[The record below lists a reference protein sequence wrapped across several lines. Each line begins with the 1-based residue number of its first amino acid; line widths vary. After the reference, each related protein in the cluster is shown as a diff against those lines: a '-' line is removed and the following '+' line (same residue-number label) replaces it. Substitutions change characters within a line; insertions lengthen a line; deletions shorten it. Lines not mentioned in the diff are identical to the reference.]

1 MYLELL
7 FKNTLSKFLNPKEV
21 YVGILKYLPVAKL
34 NFHFL
39 SSDIIS
45 ESASLGDIFSKI
57 LFSCVK
63 LSWSNLTP
71 KDTPSLSSINVLFD
85 FRNRPYFIKSI
96 LVL

>member
-1 MYLELL
+1 M
-7 FKNTLSKFLNPKEV
+7 
-21 YVGILKYLPVAKL
+21 AKL

-45 ESASLGDIFSKI
+45 ESASLGDTFSKI

>member
-1 MYLELL
+1 MLL

-45 ESASLGDIFSKI
+45 ESANLGDKFSKI

-71 KDTPSLSSINVLFD
+71 NDNPSLSSINVLFD
-85 FRNRPYFIKSI
+85 FRKRPYFTKSI